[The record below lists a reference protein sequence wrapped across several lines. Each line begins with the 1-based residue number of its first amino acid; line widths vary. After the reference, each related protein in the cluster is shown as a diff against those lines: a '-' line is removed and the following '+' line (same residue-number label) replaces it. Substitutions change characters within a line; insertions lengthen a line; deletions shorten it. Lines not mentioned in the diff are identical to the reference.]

1 MPELPEVE
9 IISRQLKAA
18 IKPQDGIVGIQFL
31 SPKLRTDLKLPKKLK
46 FPLMELHIERRSKF
60 LIFSYLGGGFISH
73 LGMTGSWRIL
83 NQPLVKKHDHIL
95 IKWKSGSVWLY
106 NDPRRFGVFEFL
118 DERKSSK
125 WLANLGQE
133 PLLLDIDFEK
143 LIDKIKNS
151 SRAIKDTIMDAKI
164 IVGVGNI
171 YACESLYLARL
182 NPFKKAQKNSRA
194 DIKVLLLVIQKVLN
208 QAIEKGGSSIQN
220 FSHSDGSKGQYQ
232 KEHLVYGRDG
242 EKCVDCKTIIRRKL
256 FHGRGTFW
264 CPKCQK

>member
-9 IISRQLKAA
+9 ILARQLKAA
-18 IKPQDGIVGIQFL
+18 LKPQDRIVEIQFL
-31 SPKLRTDLKLPKKLK
+31 SPKLRTDLKLPKNLK
-46 FPLMELHIERRSKF
+46 FPLMELNIERRSKF

-73 LGMTGSWRIL
+73 LGMTGSWRVL
-83 NQPLVKKHDHIL
+83 NRPSMKKHDHIL

-118 DERKSSK
+118 DRKKPSK
-125 WLANLGQE
+125 WLVNLGQE
-133 PLLLDIDFEK
+133 PLSQDIDFEK
-143 LIDKIKNS
+143 LIDKIQGS

-182 NPFKKAQKNSRA
+182 SPFKKAQKISRS
-194 DIKVLLLVIQKVLN
+194 DMKVLFIVIQKVLS

-220 FSHSDGSKGQYQ
+220 FLHSDGSKGQYQ
-232 KEHLVYGRDG
+232 KEHLVYGREG